1 MIYGIPDL
9 RLIFPGTPESRTVIP
24 EYPPS
29 VIGVG
34 GGCAAGG
41 WGCWGLGVVAAGGG
55 PSREPSALSSE
66 PSAASQPASAP
77 AGPNVPQVLPRSTLE
92 LKVRDSSCDQILL
105 YTAPATRTI
114 FGSQGALIAPKRVSS
129 VQTRFGALRT
139 PKNVDHVY
147 KSEACVILERKELQR
162 RHFSDLERFGR
173 KGAFLSR

>member
-1 MIYGIPDL
+1 MD
-9 RLIFPGTPESRTVIP
+9 GTQNMTRE
-24 EYPPS
+24 EYMGVPNNPPS

-92 LKVRDSSCDQILL
+92 LKVREIW
-105 YTAPATRTI
+105 
-114 FGSQGALIAPKRVSS
+114 
-129 VQTRFGALRT
+129 
-139 PKNVDHVY
+139 
-147 KSEACVILERKELQR
+147 
-162 RHFSDLERFGR
+162 
-173 KGAFLSR
+173 